1 MCAMGACRGFFHSD
15 VPSELNHAKLFQPLT
30 DPVGCEDLHA
40 PLYTIFYSILFLFA
54 TLFFMNSKAHVTQA
68 GLQRK
73 DEI

>member
-1 MCAMGACRGFFHSD
+1 MGACRGFFHSD

-40 PLYTIFYSILFLFA
+40 PLSSILFLFD